1 MIEWFKGIGAL
12 SGLISLGIILYDKAV
27 SGRPIV
33 YPTRSN
39 NPVGARSLTIFN
51 PGDSDILIR
60 SIWVSPELY
69 TVMKS
74 DSVRDALESASGKPW
89 MAVLGP
95 KESVEFPLVA
105 KDGSKEQHHRPVRIS
120 VSWYKTHSPRWPYIP
135 VVVTTST
142 TNLREL
148 IGAASYPTGAL

>member
-1 MIEWFKGIGAL
+1 MGTLIKTRQNAWLHIS
-12 SGLISLGIILYDKAV
+12 SGDPHKATAV
-27 SGRPIV
+27 A
-33 YPTRSN
+33 RSPVRLTEDQSFN
-39 NPVGARSLTIFN
+39 VTNPVGARSLTIFN

-74 DSVRDALESASGKPW
+74 DSVRDALESASGKQW

-105 KDGSKEQHHRPVRIS
+105 KDSFKEQHHRPVRIS

-148 IGAASYPTGAL
+148 T